1 MTVQDP
7 GFANAPIMSFAGSQ
21 VTLVTLAFAAV
32 ILTATIVI
40 ARLLHAGIPRALA
53 RRGVTERG
61 TSLVAARLVQ
71 YVVMI
76 TGIAI
81 ALQAAG
87 IQLGSLFTA
96 GAVFAVGL
104 GFAMQNI
111 VQNFV
116 SGVIL
121 LVERSIKPDDIL
133 EIDGA
138 IVRVIQLRIRT
149 TLVRTLNDED
159 LIVPNSTLV
168 QSTVKNYTLSDLL
181 YRLRVIVGVSYES
194 DMDRV
199 RQVLEDV
206 AGAITWR
213 EQERTPK
220 VLLVDFGSSSVDWE
234 VSVWTRDPWRH
245 RVLRAELREAI
256 WHGFRRAQVTIAFPQ
271 LDVHLDPAV
280 LEALGLAGGG
290 VIRAGAVPAAPGP
303 ADAAHERPAVHDV
316 PRRSARPDPPGLT
329 R

>member
-1 MTVQDP
+1 MRLQDP
-7 GFANAPIMSFAGSQ
+7 GFANTPIMSFAGSRI
-21 VTLVTLAFAAV
+21 TPLTLALAGV
-32 ILTATIVI
+32 ILAATIVV

-61 TSLVAARLVQ
+61 TGLVAARLVQ

-76 TGIAI
+76 IGLAI
-81 ALQAAG
+81 AFQTAG

-168 QSTVKNYTLSDLL
+168 QGTVKNYTLSDLL
-181 YRLRVIVGVSYES
+181 YRLRVVVGVSYGS
-194 DMDRV
+194 DMEAV
-199 RQVLEDV
+199 RRVLEEV
-206 AGAITWR
+206 AAATTWR
-213 EQERTPK
+213 EQERDPK
-220 VLLVDFGSSSVDWE
+220 VLLLDFGTSSVDWE

-245 RVLRAELREAI
+245 RVLSSELREAI
-256 WHGFRRAQVTIAFPQ
+256 WFAFRRAQITIAFPQ

-280 LEALGLAGGG
+280 VEALGLGGAGRAL
-290 VIRAGAVPAAPGP
+290 RAGTLAPPGR
-303 ADAAHERPAVHDV
+303 DA
-316 PRRSARPDPPGLT
+316 PRRTDLPEDPSDL
-329 R
+329 RR